1 MTSVWELP
9 RNDVAVALDFYRRAK
24 ADGTLRPEDVRV
36 LARLQ
41 DDPERLFLAIRTQ
54 NAQDNGV

>member
-9 RNDVAVALDFYRRAK
+9 RNDVAAAVEFYRRAK
-24 ADGTLRPEDVRV
+24 AAGELRPEDVRV

-41 DDPERLFLAIRTQ
+41 DDPTEFFSEIAKLNR
-54 NAQDNGV
+54 